1 MAISASFLNLT
12 KETFASFGTIEI
24 RRMFGGAGIYC
35 DNLFFAILDDDVVYF
50 KVDDVTRGAFE
61 RAGLE
66 PFQFEMK
73 DGSLASMSYY
83 SAPES
88 IFDDADEL
96 REWTTLALDAARRAR
111 KLKPKKNA
119 MKKKSTKKGAAKP
132 APAKKKAATKK
143 TATRR
148 RPTSL
153 RAAKKR

>member
-24 RRMFGGAGIYC
+24 RRMFGGAGVYC
-35 DNLFFAILDDDVVYF
+35 DTLFFAILDEDVVYF

-61 RAGLE
+61 RAGLA

-73 DGSLASMSYY
+73 DGSMASMSYY
-83 SAPES
+83 NAPES
-88 IFDDADEL
+88 IFDDADDL

-111 KLKPKKNA
+111 KLKPKRKATKN
-119 MKKKSTKKGAAKP
+119 GLAKP
-132 APAKKKAATKK
+132 APAKKKAAKAAKK
-143 TATRR
+143 TPARR
-148 RPTSL
+148 KPTSL